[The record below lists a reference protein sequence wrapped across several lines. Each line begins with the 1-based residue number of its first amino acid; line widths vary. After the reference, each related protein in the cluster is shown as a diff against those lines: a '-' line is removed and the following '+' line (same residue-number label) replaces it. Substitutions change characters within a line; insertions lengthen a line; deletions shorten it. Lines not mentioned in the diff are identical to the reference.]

1 MKTGEK
7 TWRPTHD
14 SGAGSEASGQ
24 FAVDGSGQ
32 IVCPNCGAG
41 FSAEDARCPYCGELN
56 PSGAESAYMNTLSE
70 LREDTSELVEHAQ
83 DDLDASL
90 QRNVK
95 RTIAIVV
102 GVVLALGALFAIGN
116 FMDKHEERQELKSYQ
131 AREAFRVQY
140 FPEFDRLYEAGD
152 YDALSSYVWS
162 LMNDPGFDALFS
174 WKHVGFLEVHDG
186 WEAIRSVEDDIE
198 AGTCGID
205 DYTWT
210 VLLALRLA
218 QLDAKDSPPSATLS
232 QDEEER
238 AAGYRAYA
246 WQFLQDKL
254 QMSRDEV
261 ASFADAAKDSE
272 GHIEE
277 GTLKQSL
284 EAHLRQIGAL
294 G

>member
-1 MKTGEK
+1 MRIGVKN
-7 TWRPTHD
+7 WRQTHAN
-14 SGAGSEASGQ
+14 GAGGKASGQ
-24 FAVDGSGQ
+24 FAGDGNGQ

-41 FSAEDARCPYCGELN
+41 FSAGDARCHYCGELN

-70 LREDTSELVEHAQ
+70 LREDTGELVEHAQ

-90 QRNVK
+90 QRNAK

-102 GVVLALGALFAIGN
+102 AVALAIAALFAIAN
-116 FMDKHEERQELKSYQ
+116 CMDKHEERQELKNYQ
-131 AREAFRVQY
+131 AREAFRARY

-152 YDALSSYVWS
+152 YDELSRYVWS
-162 LMNDPGFDALFS
+162 LMDDPGFDALFS
-174 WKHVGFLEVHDG
+174 WKHARFLEVHDG
-186 WEAIRSVEDDIE
+186 WETLRSVEGDIE

-218 QLDAKDSPPSATLS
+218 QLDARDRPPSTTLS

-238 AAGYRAYA
+238 AADYRAYA

-254 QMSRDEV
+254 QMGKEEI
-261 ASFADAAKDSE
+261 AAFADDAKDSE
-272 GHIEE
+272 GYIEE
-277 GTLKQSL
+277 GKLKQNL
-284 EAHLRQIGAL
+284 EARLRQIGAL